1 MKTIFR
7 TILVFMPFF
16 FGMGCDDEGDKVG
29 TITPT
34 APASCSVL
42 TASVLSPA
50 NNASLAGTAST
61 TTAGRVTTAI
71 SITTCAPT
79 GSTISSVEVM
89 AATSDGGF
97 PNTMGFAV
105 ADASRP
111 GVYTLSAAEGAAN
124 GKWPAALLNP
134 GTYRFYAV
142 VNTATT
148 SITTDY
154 NTITLTT
161 P

>member
-1 MKTIFR
+1 
-7 TILVFMPFF
+7 
-16 FGMGCDDEGDKVG
+16 
-29 TITPT
+29 
-34 APASCSVL
+34 
-42 TASVLSPA
+42 
-50 NNASLAGTAST
+50 
-61 TTAGRVTTAI
+61 
-71 SITTCAPT
+71 
-79 GSTISSVEVM
+79 M
-89 AATSDGGF
+89 AATIDGGF

-154 NTITLTT
+154 NTITLTA